1 MGNTVVSV
9 IIPYMEEN
17 SKIVDT
23 LSSVCKQ
30 KGFDGTKIEVLIV
43 DVTEGESSRKS
54 TGDLSICKII
64 STKSVSNEAEACNFA
79 MDYITGEYVTVC
91 RCGDVFGEEYFHECM
106 KAFSEYENVPYVTV
120 KEK

>member
-1 MGNTVVSV
+1 MSDVLKLGGIMGSTMVSI

-23 LSSVCKQ
+23 LSSVCRQ
-30 KGFDGTKIEVLIV
+30 KGFDGTKTEVLII

-64 STKSVSNEAEACNFA
+64 STSL
-79 MDYITGEYVTVC
+79 
-91 RCGDVFGEEYFHECM
+91 VFYL
-106 KAFSEYENVPYVTV
+106 
-120 KEK
+120 